1 MGYLKTEEN
10 PVKRKRLNMAELA
23 EIHERAPMPQKIVSV
38 RRSFHLVSIKS
49 LTIKPWIYVSK
60 AEALGVPESI
70 LALVAQCPK
79 WGPKKLADSLL
90 LEGRSLSR
98 SSIYNFLVKHNLNHL
113 SLRKEWQGNQKE
125 TKS

>member
-1 MGYLKTEEN
+1 MGYLKTVEKT
-10 PVKRKRLNMAELA
+10 VKRKRLNMAEPA
-23 EIHERAPMPQKIVSV
+23 EIHEKVPKPQKNVLV
-38 RRSFHLVSIKS
+38 KRSFHMVSIKS

-60 AEALGVPESI
+60 TAVPGVPENI

-79 WGPKKLADSLL
+79 WGPKKLADFLL

-113 SLRKEWQGNQKE
+113 SLRNAWKDNQKE